1 MELSEKEKNDEQDI
15 DEDNLTMM
23 MEEASEEDEEDM
35 NCDLHLL
42 WGNKNISGIR
52 SFNL

>member
-23 MEEASEEDEEDM
+23 MEEASEEDM